1 MAMDMAT
8 WRRELH
14 SALDPGAVVDV
25 MQRFMESLS
34 EAELDAFPSTLLGM
48 PRTAEQVTTWAFELQ
63 TDWLDSSSG
72 DGPTILTLG
81 KISLV
86 FAEASRR
93 IAQLSTPRDSR
104 PFRERWRW

>member
-1 MAMDMAT
+1 MDMTA
-8 WRRELH
+8 WRKEVH
-14 SALDPGAVVDV
+14 KALDPGAVVEV

-34 EAELDAFPSTLLGM
+34 ENELDAFPSTMLGM
-48 PRTAEQVTTWAFELQ
+48 PRTAEQITTWAFELQ

-72 DGPTILTLG
+72 DGSAILTLG

-104 PFRERWRW
+104 PFRERWQA

>member
-1 MAMDMAT
+1 MDMAA
-8 WRRELH
+8 WRKEIHR
-14 SALDPGAVVDV
+14 ALDPGAVVEV
-25 MQRFMESLS
+25 MHSFMESLS
-34 EAELDAFPSTLLGM
+34 EDELDALPPNLLGM

-72 DGPTILTLG
+72 DAPTILTLG

-104 PFRERWRW
+104 PFRERWQW